1 MNTRKQINIQG
12 DRELNALSEYI
23 IGFLKKQVYRD
34 EKLKKQICFYAK
46 KIDTWESEHGGAFIV
61 LNFLW

>member
-12 DRELNALSEYI
+12 DRELNALSDYI

-34 EKLKKQICFYAK
+34 EKLKKQYFFYAK
-46 KIDTWESEHGGAFIV
+46 
-61 LNFLW
+61 

>member
-12 DRELNALSEYI
+12 DRELNALSDYI
-23 IGFLKKQVYRD
+23 IGSLKKQVYRD
-34 EKLKKQICFYAK
+34 EKLKKQFFFMLK
-46 KIDTWESEHGGAFIV
+46 KIDTWESEHEGAFIV